1 MSIDPYRL
9 VVFFHVL
16 MFCYWLGADLG
27 VWLCGRA
34 ARRPGISDEARAL
47 VRKVGHLIDM
57 GPRSALVL
65 IFPAGLILASQY
77 GSPVQG
83 LGLVAAVLACGV
95 WLWMVWTIYL
105 QPQTPLGRTVWKID
119 LGFRALLMVTL
130 IGFGVSCL
138 VTGGPIQDRWL
149 AAKIVVFGLILL
161 TGIFLRIALFRMAQQ
176 RPRVSDRQQGAGRQR
191 QNHLLDLFAVGGI
204 SEWLVYGLSAA
215 RIDRGRALEGFHRV
229 AVFGGLHGKAIG
241 AAGLGFP

>member
-161 TGIFLRIALFRMAQQ
+161 TGIFLRIALFRMDA
-176 RPRVSDRQQGAGRQR
+176 
-191 QNHLLDLFAVGGI
+191 
-204 SEWLVYGLSAA
+204 AA
-215 RIDRGRALEGFHRV
+215 RA
-229 AVFGGLHGKAIG
+229 GKAPPPGSPPTLLQKSLLSSVLVIWALVAI
-241 AAGLGFP
+241 AAFLGVVKPF

>member
-83 LGLVAAVLACGV
+83 VGLVAAVLACVV

-105 QPQTPLGRTVWKID
+105 QPQTPLGRTIWKVD

-130 IGFGVSCL
+130 ISFGVSCL
-138 VTGGPIQDRWL
+138 VTGGPIQDQWL

-161 TGIFLRIALFRMAQQ
+161 TGIFLRIALFRMDA
-176 RPRVSDRQQGAGRQR
+176 
-191 QNHLLDLFAVGGI
+191 
-204 SEWLVYGLSAA
+204 AA
-215 RIDRGRALEGFHRV
+215 RA
-229 AVFGGLHGKAIG
+229 GKAPPPGSPPTLLQKSLLSSVLVIWALVAI
-241 AAGLGFP
+241 AAFLGVVRPF